1 MHTLKAP
8 IPAQDGRHRAIRD
21 LMNMEDTQL
30 LQDVFAA
37 ATGVSLQ
44 IVRQDGSPVTEPS
57 GEASGDIRTFPLH
70 VEGQALALWRVCLP
84 QTDAGADKRFPS
96 IRSLLGLL
104 SERLTGNAVRR
115 EQMIRA
121 MGSKS
126 MRAAAL
132 FAANREL
139 EAHIA
144 ERTRQLAGSQAELEE
159 KSAELEE
166 LNASLQ
172 SMNAELEDLNGEL
185 QDMNAMLEEEIEERQ
200 RAEEAAELANA
211 RLEDANAR
219 LASANESLSRMNHV
233 LEERVRERTRSLLE
247 LNALLEE
254 EIRENRNIS
263 YHDSL
268 TGLYNRRF
276 FEEELK
282 RLDVPRNLPLSI
294 VMGDMNGLKLV
305 NDAFGHAK
313 GDELL
318 CKAARAIQSACRRDD
333 IVARWGGD
341 EFVILLPKTSS
352 VEAEEIVG
360 RIRRAHEFE
369 HVNSVR
375 VSLSYGWET
384 KLQPEHDMTHVLK
397 SAEDYMYK
405 HKLIENAGLRG
416 NAITTIINALHE
428 KNPRE
433 ELHSKRVSDICQQL
447 GASIGLSSIE
457 AGRYKLV
464 GLLHDIGKIAIDE
477 DILNKPGRLSDAE
490 FEEIRRHPDIG
501 YRILS
506 TSHDMQDLAD
516 CVLAHH
522 ERWDGQGYPK
532 GLRGEEIPLVAR
544 IIMLA
549 DSYDAMTC
557 DRPYRRALSSGEAIA
572 EIRRC
577 AGTQFDPNLAERFAR
592 LLENGSWTD

>member
-1 MHTLKAP
+1 MHTSKTSV
-8 IPAQDGRHRAIRD
+8 PATEGRHRAIRD
-21 LMNMEDTQL
+21 LMKREDTQL
-30 LQDVFAA
+30 MQDVFAA

-44 IVRQDGSPVTEPS
+44 IVRHDGSAVTTLS

-70 VEGQALALWRVCLP
+70 VEGQAIALWRVFIP
-84 QTDAGADKRFPS
+84 PDDSGADARLPA
-96 IRSLLGLL
+96 IRRLLALL
-104 SERLTGNAVRR
+104 ADRLSCNAVHR
-115 EQMIRA
+115 EQMIRE

-132 FAANREL
+132 SAANREL
-139 EAHIA
+139 EAHVA
-144 ERTRQLAGSQAELEE
+144 ERTRQLAGSQAQLEE
-159 KSAELEE
+159 KSTELEE
-166 LNASLQ
+166 LNAALQ
-172 SMNAELEDLNGEL
+172 NMNAELEHLNVEL
-185 QDMNAMLEEEIEERQ
+185 QDMNAVLKEEIEVRN
-200 RAEEAAELANA
+200 RAEDAAELANA
-211 RLEDANAR
+211 RLEDANVR
-219 LASANESLSRMNHV
+219 LASANESLSRMNHI

-247 LNALLEE
+247 LNTLLEE

-294 VMGDMNGLKLV
+294 VIGDMNGLKLV
-305 NDAFGHAK
+305 NDAFGHTK

-341 EFVILLPKTSS
+341 EFVVLLPKTSPE
-352 VEAEEIVG
+352 EAEEIVG

-384 KLQPEHDMTHVLK
+384 KRQPELEMTHVLK
-397 SAEDYMYK
+397 CAEDYMYK

-416 NAITTIINALHE
+416 NAINTIINALHE

-447 GASIGLSSIE
+447 GTSIGLSSIE
-457 AGRYKLV
+457 TGRFKLV

-506 TSHDMQDLAD
+506 TSHDMQDLAE

-522 ERWDGQGYPK
+522 ERWDGLGYPK
-532 GLRGEEIPLVAR
+532 GLTGEAIPLVAR
-544 IIMLA
+544 IITLA

-557 DRPYRRALSSGEAIA
+557 ERPYRRALSSTEAIT

-577 AGTQFDPNLAERFAR
+577 AGSQFDPNLAERFAR
-592 LLENGSWTD
+592 LLESGSWAD